1 MNRFFKIE
9 KFRNIGIDKE
19 EKLLINSSLKEGEQ
33 GNLIILVGEN
43 NSGKSN
49 VLEALM
55 CFKNGSVQ
63 DRDVTNLE
71 FDEKYSKPILTMVT
85 QDGNKE
91 FSCSLKYGDSSY
103 TTYSNVGEYS
113 EILSVNDALRIYDSL
128 SQYKAYPSDFKAT
141 FENEKA
147 TRQEIEDAIKS
158 FLNLLRKDLS
168 AALSHKSNHHDGR
181 GYDNRIDGRGYD
193 NRISTYLNIY
203 NWLDQHFPTLVKVLT
218 YSEFDLFNNLYM
230 KHFDVNVVPNIVVY
244 KEKNIS
250 DNDLSC
256 VPDSIN
262 SFLTSVL
269 EDIEFK
275 KEDVISAYKI
285 YRNQKNIGILK
296 KLETKLNKKV
306 AVISKKFNSIY
317 KLDDG
322 CYEFAFRVESTHICL
337 IVSKNE
343 EPLTLEFQST
353 GFRWFFNLYFNLLS
367 KNTMQPGDIIIMDEP
382 ATHLHVQGQ
391 QELRKFLKDFTVKTG
406 VTIILATHSPFLVD
420 VDNLDELRIIKNIN
434 GRATIQNDFSAIDA
448 DNSDTLASI
457 IKALTVK
464 THILSDPDKQMVFVE
479 GITDYNTFTK
489 TVKLLGEEYK
499 TVSFLP
505 VNGIGKNREQQKKV
519 LKSILEIGRK
529 RNPILL
535 VDGDKA
541 GEAIKELNGDNKD
554 LLVISLSEIDPEFKE
569 IEDLFTENDRIK
581 FGIQKENG
589 KYVKS
594 SILSSNIKNYRT
606 NKDFSEETKNN
617 LKKVL
622 DYIVEKS
629 S

>member
-1 MNRFFKIE
+1 MNRYLKIE
-9 KFRNIGIDKE
+9 KFRNIGIDNE
-19 EKLLINSSLKEGEQ
+19 EKLLINSSLKKGEQ

-49 VLEALM
+49 VLDALM
-55 CFKNGSVQ
+55 CFKNRNMQS
-63 DRDVTNLE
+63 RDKTNLE
-71 FDEKYSKPILTMVT
+71 FDEKYSKPKLTMVT
-85 QDGNKE
+85 QEGNKE
-91 FSCSLKYGDSSY
+91 FSCSLEYGNSSY
-103 TTYSNVGEYS
+103 TTYSNTVEYS
-113 EILSVNDALRIYDSL
+113 EILPVNDALKIYDFL
-128 SQYKAYPSDFKAT
+128 LQYKTYPVKLKDIL
-141 FENEKA
+141 ENEKSKKE
-147 TRQEIEDAIKS
+147 EIEEATKS
-158 FLNLLRKDLS
+158 FLNELRKDLYNERNHEYYGFS
-168 AALSHKSNHHDGR
+168 RSN
-181 GYDNRIDGRGYD
+181 
-193 NRISTYLNIY
+193 IS
-203 NWLDQHFPTLVKVLT
+203 NWLNQNYPTLVKVLN
-218 YSEFDLFNNLYM
+218 YNDFDLFNNLCM
-230 KHFDVNVVPNIVVY
+230 KHFDVNVVPNIVIY
-244 KEKNIS
+244 EEKNIS
-250 DNDLSC
+250 DTDLKCS
-256 VPDSIN
+256 PDSFN
-262 SFLTSVL
+262 AFLSSVL
-269 EDIEFK
+269 EDIKFN
-275 KEDVISAYKI
+275 KEDVISAYNF
-285 YRNQKNIGILK
+285 YRNQNNIGILK
-296 KLETKLNKKV
+296 KLETRLNEKV

-343 EPLTLEFQST
+343 EPLTLGFQST

-382 ATHLHVQGQ
+382 ATNLHVQGQ

-448 DNSDTLASI
+448 DNSDTLSSV

-489 TVKLLGEEYK
+489 AVKLLGEEYK

-505 VNGIGKNREQQKKV
+505 VNGIGKNMEQQKKV

-541 GEAIKELNGDNKD
+541 GEAIKKLNGDNKD